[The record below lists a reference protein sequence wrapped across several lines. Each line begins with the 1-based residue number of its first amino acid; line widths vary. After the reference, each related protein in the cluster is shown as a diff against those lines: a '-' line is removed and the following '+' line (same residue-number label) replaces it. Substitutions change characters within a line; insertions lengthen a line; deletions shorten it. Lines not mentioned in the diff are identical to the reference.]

1 MTVDVRG
8 ISPVNR
14 GAQLMLRAVVE
25 RLGSSFEL
33 SSNPWQGDFTTRAR
47 LGLGQ
52 TLHHYRYRRAS
63 VLIGNRIPRV
73 VGDKFGFVRD
83 RDITA
88 VLDASGFAYS
98 DSFSLDRHEREAFF
112 GRRWRAAGVHKVML
126 PQAFGPFQDR
136 AKAELTREI
145 ISQAEV
151 VFARDD
157 VSLEFLESL
166 TSGARIVRSVDF
178 TIGLV
183 PSPLDALFDD
193 PFAAIVPNAKL
204 VSSGTTTRARYVE
217 VLRSYIAASRAE
229 GLRPVIVVHEDGDAD
244 IADELAAA
252 ENITVLADSDP
263 LVLKAML
270 AQAEIVVASRF
281 HAVVGALAMGVPAV
295 ALGWSHKYAEL
306 VRDFGVPTWVTEL
319 EANAHETFCAVH
331 GDEEGLRTI
340 KARKPGLVAQVDEMW
355 ATTINAIR

>member
-1 MTVDVRG
+1 VTIDVRG

-14 GAQLMLRAVVE
+14 GAQLMLRAVVD
-25 RLGSSFEL
+25 RLGSTFEL
-33 SSNPWQGDFTTRAR
+33 SSNPWQGDYGTRAR

-52 TLHHYRYRRAS
+52 TLHHYKYRRAS
-63 VLIGNRIPRV
+63 VALGNRVPRV
-73 VGDKFGFVRD
+73 VGEKFGFVRD

-112 GRRWRAAGVHKVML
+112 GRRWQKAGVPKVML
-126 PQAFGPFQDR
+126 PQAFGAFKDQ
-136 AKAELTREI
+136 AKAALTREI

-157 VSLEFLESL
+157 VSLEYLEGL
-166 TSGARIVRSVDF
+166 GSGARILRSVDF

-183 PSPLDALFDD
+183 PASLETLFEE

-204 VSSGTTTRARYVE
+204 VSTGTTTRSRYIE
-217 VLRSYIAASRAE
+217 VLRSYMAASRAL
-229 GLRPVIVVHEDGDAD
+229 GLRPVVVVHEDGDTD
-244 IADELAAA
+244 IANELAHL
-252 ENITVLADSDP
+252 ESVTVLAHSDP

-281 HAVVGALAMGVPAV
+281 HAVVGALAMGVPSV

-319 EANAHETFCAVH
+319 EADAHEKFQAIY
-331 GDEEGLRTI
+331 GDREGRRTI
-340 KARKPGLVAQVDEMW
+340 AEKKPQLVAQVDDMW
-355 ATTINAIR
+355 ATTIRAIN